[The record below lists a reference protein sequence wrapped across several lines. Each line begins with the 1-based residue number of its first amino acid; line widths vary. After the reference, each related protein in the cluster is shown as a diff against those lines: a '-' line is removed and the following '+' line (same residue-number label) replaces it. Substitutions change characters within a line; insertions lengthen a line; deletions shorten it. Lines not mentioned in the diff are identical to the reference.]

1 MPRWSFAVAALCA
14 AMAAPATASA
24 ATQIGQTGDPEGGCG
39 SDNNVVQ
46 AMTAGP
52 PSYAVP
58 AGGGVITGWSFD
70 ADSNLHV
77 GRLMVLRP
85 TASPDEFIVVGRSQY
100 ESFSGM
106 LDVFLTRIPV
116 QAGDLL
122 GMRML
127 GGNFSCLMTTSD
139 MADQVR
145 HSNTSADPP
154 DGATQTLNMV
164 ISATRILIAASV
176 EADAD
181 ADGFGDETQDQC
193 PGQAGPNDGCAA
205 PDTSAPDTAITK
217 GPKDKTKKKQATFQF
232 TSSEPGSTFRCAV
245 DSQALKV
252 PCTSPYALKVKKG
265 RHAFQVQATDQAGNA
280 DGSPAT
286 DTWKVK
292 RRRKKK

>member
-1 MPRWSFAVAALCA
+1 MGARSGGSQLTQGWSFAVAASCA
-14 AMAAPATASA
+14 AMVAPATASA

-39 SDNNVVQ
+39 TDNNVVQ

-58 AGGGVITGWSFD
+58 PDGGVITSWSFD

-77 GRLMVLRP
+77 GRLMVFRP

-127 GGNFSCLMTTSD
+127 GGNFSCLIGTSNL
-139 MADQVR
+139 ADQVR
-145 HSNTSADPP
+145 HSNTTADPS
-154 DGATQTLNMV
+154 DGATQTLDMV
-164 ISATRILIAASV
+164 ISSIRLLIAASV

-181 ADGFGDETQDQC
+181 ADGFGDETQDLC
-193 PGQAGPNDGCAA
+193 PTDPSIQDRECA
-205 PDTSAPDTAITK
+205 PPRDHDHQRTK
-217 GPKDKTKKKQATFQF
+217 EQDQ
-232 TSSEPGSTFRCAV
+232 EEECDFRV
-245 DSQALKV
+245 HL
-252 PCTSPYALKVKKG
+252 
-265 RHAFQVQATDQAGNA
+265 
-280 DGSPAT
+280 
-286 DTWKVK
+286 
-292 RRRKKK
+292 RRARLEL